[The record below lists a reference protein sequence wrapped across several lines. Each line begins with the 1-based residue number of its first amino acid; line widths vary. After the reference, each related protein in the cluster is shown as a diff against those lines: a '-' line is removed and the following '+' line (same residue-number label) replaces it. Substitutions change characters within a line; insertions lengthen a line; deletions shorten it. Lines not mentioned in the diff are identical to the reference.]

1 MSIRT
6 FPTSAARHPPTS
18 ESHKLSAAI
27 ATKQQPFL
35 GYTTLD
41 PIWLWRVLYWFLC
54 HRRIFCTLSNGLPT
68 ANYSGCMCSASQ
80 VTQLCHHWQIT
91 AAFIGRDGRGVVR
104 CGRSVSP
111 PLIQPRSI
119 WRPYCIAMFGVISYH
134 IYCFLLWP
142 YRAITTGTN
151 TCTRHWYVLT
161 VWSLCG
167 NAESRHAKRD
177 KHKKLFVSFIVVV
190 LTIRVVLVTTHELH
204 MKNIISMH
212 EVLIGKRH

>member
-1 MSIRT
+1 MSSSNLLYFFEWFANCKLFRLHVL
-6 FPTSAARHPPTS
+6 SQSSHPA
-18 ESHKLSAAI
+18 LSSL
-27 ATKQQPFL
+27 T
-35 GYTTLD
+35 D
-41 PIWLWRVLYWFLC
+41 
-54 HRRIFCTLSNGLPT
+54 
-68 ANYSGCMCSASQ
+68 
-80 VTQLCHHWQIT
+80 QIT
-91 AAFIGRDGRGVVR
+91 AAFNGRDGRGVVR

-167 NAESRHAKRD
+167 NADSRHAKRD
-177 KHKKLFVSFIVVV
+177 KHKALFVSFIVV
-190 LTIRVVLVTTHELH
+190 VVLVTTHELH